1 MRTTLLIS
9 TYNWPE
15 ALELVLL
22 SVEKQTLKPD
32 ELIIADDGSG
42 KETRDLIDK
51 FKKQSTIKVSH
62 IWHEDQ
68 GFQKSI
74 ILNKAIAQSK
84 GDYIIQSDGDCI
96 LHPDFVKDHL
106 RLAKNNAYLYGSRV
120 SIKKSYL
127 KELFETKALKF
138 NLFSKGIKK
147 RTRTLR
153 IPLFSMLYHSKKE
166 LSKKMRGCNVSYWKK
181 DFISINGYNEDMT
194 GWGREDSE
202 LIIRMMNHGCKGK
215 RIRYS
220 GIVYHIW
227 HQSVSKNSLNKN
239 DIIQQKAIDN
249 SIKRCTNGVDKYF

>member
-1 MRTTLLIS
+1 MRVSLLIS
-9 TYNWPE
+9 TYNWTE

-22 SVEKQTLKPD
+22 SIDKQSIKPD
-32 ELIIADDGSG
+32 ELLIADDGSS
-42 KETRDLIDK
+42 KETLDIINK
-51 FKKQSTIKVSH
+51 FKKQSSLIVSH
-62 IWHEDQ
+62 IWHEDN

-74 ILNKAIAQSK
+74 ILNKAIAQST

-106 RLAKNNAYLYGSRV
+106 RLAKKDTYLYGSRV
-120 SIKKSYL
+120 SIKENYL
-127 KELFETKALKF
+127 KELFETKAIKF

-153 IPLFSMLYHSKKE
+153 VPLFSRFYYSKRE

-181 DFISINGYNEDMT
+181 DFIAINGYNEDMT

-202 LIIRMMNHGCKGK
+202 LIIRMMNNGCLGK

-239 DIIQQKAIDN
+239 DIIQQKAIDKN
-249 SIKRCTNGVDKYF
+249 IKHCTNGVDKYF